1 MTGKEWVETLSELGD
16 NVWEQ
21 AALPT
26 TYWNE
31 GEAGFTKSNVRM
43 PALFSGAADGGI
55 NMVSDYPQLIKMGYD
70 VATKSEVRQ
79 GLWNGIKNISPSKVA
94 DFATGAVKQKWE
106 NYNFSDK
113 PYMGKHE
120 LGYDAVG
127 VVKMVAAGGL
137 VAGLKDVGEKFG
149 KKAIAKYGKNF
160 LEKLKKANLSSIE
173 KEIAEESYDILNN
186 ENFDKIINAFKKNQ
200 SVEIEINGRV
210 ITYDDAPFSGLTNFE
225 KNGFHIGREAFKDD
239 DEIIKTVLHEMHRL
253 KTSKLRGSGNA
264 ADVAQETKAAFD
276 YAEKGIDLFK

>member
-1 MTGKEWVETLSELGD
+1 MPAQKFIEIKIYTKNVEGRYKVTVTENNGKISSKFELTGQGDSKTTAQKTRIEQEVQNSINDALKDLKNPKDINSLSAKTQVNDSGFYVKQMSGKEWVETLSELGD

-26 TYWNE
+26 SYWNE

-55 NMVSDYPQLIKMGYD
+55 DMVSDYPQLIKMGYD

-79 GLWNGIKNISPSKVA
+79 GLWDGIKTISPSKVA

-113 PYMGKHE
+113 PYMGNHE

-127 VVKMVAAGGL
+127 VVKMVTAGGL
-137 VAGLKDVGEKFG
+137 VAGLKDAGEKFS
-149 KKAIAKYGKNF
+149 KKSIAKYGKT
-160 LEKLKKANLSSIE
+160 
-173 KEIAEESYDILNN
+173 
-186 ENFDKIINAFKKNQ
+186 FKPN
-200 SVEIEINGRV
+200 
-210 ITYDDAPFSGLTNFE
+210 
-225 KNGFHIGREAFKDD
+225 
-239 DEIIKTVLHEMHRL
+239 
-253 KTSKLRGSGNA
+253 
-264 ADVAQETKAAFD
+264 
-276 YAEKGIDLFK
+276 